1 MPGGR
6 TGRLSLLC
14 VVTISI
20 IAGKAVDASSSLGDR
35 DAPLRVG
42 DTPVSEVLRRLGAKL
57 EQGAGRRELLNYAGY
72 FDRVDRDGDGRHSKV
87 EYIDNAGYMTPQ
99 ARRGIFNAADND
111 KDGFVTKA
119 EYVLNRIITD
129 EAKTIVQRMDDDK
142 NGPVRREEF
151 IKHATARLS
160 DAELARQVFAAL
172 DTDGNQEITIP
183 EYLRVWGTWA
193 RAGRKSAEDRIA
205 ARESELGSSSDGPG
219 GRSNREERRERAE
232 RLRSPLEALKD
243 RFEARTFDAGDG
255 KSIPYRLFKPQQRDA
270 KTRVPLVVYLHG
282 AGGRG
287 TDNLKQ
293 ITGGNLYGS
302 RIWALSENQARHPCY
317 VLAPQLTQGVS
328 GPRKMAAR
336 GEKTADAVSDVAPA
350 GKWKQIVDSP
360 IGEMTME
367 LTLRKEGHAWSGQLR
382 VPRRGTITLAKVFY
396 ENGRLT
402 YLTSGPISLK
412 GEFAVEGRRF
422 TGTLT
427 TIGNERRAANV
438 MALIRSVVEEFRVDE
453 DRIYITGQSMGGAG
467 TWGMLAFYP
476 DVFAAAVPVCGSGD
490 VASAPAIVA
499 GGTAVWAFHGDADPR
514 VPVEAS
520 RRMIAALR
528 AAGAHPRYT
537 EYPGV
542 KHDAWTDAYP
552 EPTLHRWLF
561 ERKRQP

>member
-1 MPGGR
+1 MPIGR
-6 TGRLSLLC
+6 TGRFSLLC

-20 IAGKAVDASSSLGDR
+20 IAGEAVNAESPFGDR
-35 DAPLRVG
+35 DVPLRVG
-42 DTPVSEVLRRLGAKL
+42 DTPVAEVLRRLGAKL
-57 EQGAGRRELLNYAGY
+57 EQGAGRKELLNYASG

-119 EYVLNRIITD
+119 EYVLNRILTD
-129 EAKTIVQRMDDDK
+129 EAKAIVQGMDDDK
-142 NGPVRREEF
+142 DGPVQRQEF
-151 IKHATARLS
+151 IQHATARLCG
-160 DAELARQVFAAL
+160 AELAQQVFAAL
-172 DTDGNQEITIP
+172 DTDGNGEITIP
-183 EYLRVWGTWA
+183 EYLRVWGKWA

-205 ARESELGSSSDGPG
+205 ARESELGSSSESPA

-232 RLRSPLEALKD
+232 RLRPPLEALKD

-255 KSIPYRLFKPQQRDA
+255 PSIPYRLFKPQQRDP
-270 KTRVPLVVYLHG
+270 KKRYPLVVYLHG
-282 AGGRG
+282 SGGRG

-328 GPRKMAAR
+328 SPRKMTAR
-336 GEKTADAVSDVAPA
+336 GEKAAGAASDVALV
-350 GKWKQIVDSP
+350 GKWKQIVDTP
-360 IGEMTME
+360 AGEMTME
-367 LTLRKEGHAWSGQLR
+367 LTLRKEGNAWSGQLR
-382 VPRRGTITLAKVFY
+382 VPRRGTMTLAKVSY
-396 ENGRLT
+396 ENGRLG
-402 YLTSGPISLK
+402 YLTSGPMSLK
-412 GEFAVEGRRF
+412 GEFAVAGRRF

-427 TIGNERRAANV
+427 TIGNGRRAANV
-438 MALIRSVVEEFRVDE
+438 MALIRSAVEEFRLDE

-528 AAGAHPRYT
+528 AAGGHPKYT
-537 EYPGV
+537 EYAGV
-542 KHDAWTDAYP
+542 KHDAWMDTYP
-552 EPTLHRWLF
+552 DPALRRWLF